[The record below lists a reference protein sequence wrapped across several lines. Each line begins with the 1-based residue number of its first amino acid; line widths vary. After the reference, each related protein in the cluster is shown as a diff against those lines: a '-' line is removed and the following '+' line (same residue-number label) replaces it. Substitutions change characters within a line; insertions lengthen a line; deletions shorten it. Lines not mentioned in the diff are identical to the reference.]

1 MVAPKGCRIKS
12 QKGIIVFRCDR
23 IASHRAGYLVACA
36 EECSRHLAP
45 DAKASYRIA
54 PYSLAVQGAPRVYPM
69 FSSIFSPTVPGRP
82 EGQKITKQIRWFS
95 GHSGVPG
102 TVGKMGRGKGLG
114 RACRISWVHCHRK
127 TERREQVAHLRGVRL
142 ECKAIW
148 GLVVQTPLRISFRL
162 KPLARPVF
170 TAHRPPLCPRR
181 LKAP

>member
-82 EGQKITKQIRWFS
+82 EHLENRPFS
-95 GHSGVPG
+95 LAVLGASGLPG
-102 TVGKMGRGKGLG
+102 TVQKNLQESTTFRDCRMCKVHAVWASRKVNRGLFTIPGQFPRWVTLL
-114 RACRISWVHCHRK
+114 AC
-127 TERREQVAHLRGVRL
+127 L
-142 ECKAIW
+142 EAAQCMI
-148 GLVVQTPLRISFRL
+148 
-162 KPLARPVF
+162 
-170 TAHRPPLCPRR
+170 PRR
-181 LKAP
+181 GIRAA